1 MGTRNPSR
9 QEALPPNYQA
19 YSEEELRLLERTA
32 VQRAAIIATDE
43 TYARLW
49 LIRDQITR
57 RDDKVVKAIMAG
69 INAGA
74 NVAAGVYEKLK
85 GQKLPFTL
93 TSATHEESI
102 RAAVR
107 VARLWN
113 LQRKKRSLLQ
123 EGSFIRCY
131 H

>member
-9 QEALPPNYQA
+9 QEAPPPNYQR
-19 YSEEELRLLERTA
+19 YSDELGLLERTA
-32 VQRAAIIATDE
+32 VQRAAVITTDE
-43 TYARLW
+43 TYARIW

>member
-9 QEALPPNYQA
+9 QEAPPPNYQR
-19 YSEEELRLLERTA
+19 YSDELGLLERTA
-32 VQRAAIIATDE
+32 VQRAAVITTDE
-43 TYARLW
+43 TYARIW

-57 RDDKVVKAIMAG
+57 RDDKVVNVIMAG
-69 INAGA
+69 INAGL

-93 TSATHEESI
+93 TSATYSRRVDSGRCEGGTLVESPEEE
-102 RAAVR
+102 AF
-107 VARLWN
+107 
-113 LQRKKRSLLQ
+113 LQ
-123 EGSFIRCY
+123 EGFHKVRCY